1 MTREKYES
9 LPLATLK
16 ELAKTRKMKGIS
28 GMKKKDLI
36 DAMMALDE
44 KEAREA
50 KEEDA
55 VKETKAGRKEGKEVH
70 FLEKR
75 DGESREYDGK
85 AEEGHQERREKDSSD
100 MEQLDSGNIA
110 DGILEV
116 LPDGYG
122 FIRCANYLP
131 GDDDVYVSPSQ
142 IRRFNLKTGD
152 IIKGNTRVKT
162 QQEKFSALLYVTSVN
177 GMRPRCV

>member
-44 KEAREA
+44 KEASEA

-70 FLEKR
+70 FSEKR
-75 DGESREYDGK
+75 DGESREYG
-85 AEEGHQERREKDSSD
+85 RRRTPGAQRKGQLRYGTIRQWKYCGRNSGSSAGRIRIYSLC
-100 MEQLDSGNIA
+100 QL
-110 DGILEV
+110 
-116 LPDGYG
+116 
-122 FIRCANYLP
+122 
-131 GDDDVYVSPSQ
+131 
-142 IRRFNLKTGD
+142 
-152 IIKGNTRVKT
+152 
-162 QQEKFSALLYVTSVN
+162 SAW
-177 GMRPRCV
+177 G

>member
-44 KEAREA
+44 KEASEA

-70 FLEKR
+70 FSEKKGR
-75 DGESREYDGK
+75 
-85 AEEGHQERREKDSSD
+85 
-100 MEQLDSGNIA
+100 
-110 DGILEV
+110 GI
-116 LPDGYG
+116 
-122 FIRCANYLP
+122 P
-131 GDDDVYVSPSQ
+131 GV
-142 IRRFNLKTGD
+142 
-152 IIKGNTRVKT
+152 
-162 QQEKFSALLYVTSVN
+162 
-177 GMRPRCV
+177 

>member
-55 VKETKAGRKEGKEVH
+55 VKETKAGRKK
-70 FLEKR
+70 EKR
-75 DGESREYDGK
+75 FIF
-85 AEEGHQERREKDSSD
+85 RRK
-100 MEQLDSGNIA
+100 GR
-110 DGILEV
+110 GI
-116 LPDGYG
+116 
-122 FIRCANYLP
+122 P
-131 GDDDVYVSPSQ
+131 GV
-142 IRRFNLKTGD
+142 
-152 IIKGNTRVKT
+152 
-162 QQEKFSALLYVTSVN
+162 
-177 GMRPRCV
+177 

>member
-70 FLEKR
+70 FSEKR

-100 MEQLDSGNIA
+100 ME
-110 DGILEV
+110 ILRTEFWKFCRTDTDLFVVPIICLGMMMSMYRPPRSDV
-116 LPDGYG
+116 L
-122 FIRCANYLP
+122 
-131 GDDDVYVSPSQ
+131 
-142 IRRFNLKTGD
+142 T
-152 IIKGNTRVKT
+152 
-162 QQEKFSALLYVTSVN
+162 
-177 GMRPRCV
+177 